1 MYVGFYEY
9 SLKLARLFIPEKI
22 RSGLN
27 GIYVVDYAYYFLNL
41 KYVHE
46 KRKHGKYVNSW
57 DVVRMRILLEFESSH
72 EAYPLKILE
81 LLW

>member
-46 KRKHGKYVNSW
+46 KRKHGKYVNS
-57 DVVRMRILLEFESSH
+57 
-72 EAYPLKILE
+72 
-81 LLW
+81 